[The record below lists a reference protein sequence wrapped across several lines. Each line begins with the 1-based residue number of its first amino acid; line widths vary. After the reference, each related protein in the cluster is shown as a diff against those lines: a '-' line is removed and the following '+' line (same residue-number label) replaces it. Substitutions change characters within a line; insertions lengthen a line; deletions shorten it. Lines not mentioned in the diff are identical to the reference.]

1 MANGYRF
8 LWGRCSILEL
18 VIQSINI
25 LKTSD
30 CYTIK
35 CEYYGV

>member
-1 MANGYRF
+1 MGTGF
-8 LWGRCSILEL
+8 FGGGSILEL

-25 LKTSD
+25 LKTTE
-30 CYTIK
+30 CCTIK